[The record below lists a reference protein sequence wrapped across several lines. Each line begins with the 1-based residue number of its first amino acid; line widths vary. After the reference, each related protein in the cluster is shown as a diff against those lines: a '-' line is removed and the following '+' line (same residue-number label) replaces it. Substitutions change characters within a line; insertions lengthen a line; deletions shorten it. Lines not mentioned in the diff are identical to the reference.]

1 MTGILGTRSAV
12 QIHLTERRVE
22 GGLTS
27 GSFYHDGI
35 HTKHHRGDREGDSG
49 MTCSLLNVEQSCDR
63 PTQRKGVIGQFK
75 ERKKEGV

>member
-27 GSFYHDGI
+27 GSFYHDGM
-35 HTKHHRGDREGDSG
+35 HTTHRRGDRIEKEI
-49 MTCSLLNVEQSCDR
+49 VE
-63 PTQRKGVIGQFK
+63 
-75 ERKKEGV
+75 